1 MCSCSRMYLTRVF
14 QVQTVSQLLNFRMKL
29 FTLREVVESVS
40 KTKTGTTENK
50 KNEMACFKRRWPEDL
65 NHSKHTN
72 IFDILLVSD
81 VSDFGDLPRSCCLVP
96 GAKDAASHDRE
107 HDRIHAVPH
116 ICVLVHKCTTLGLD
130 GAFPGL
136 SSMNC
141 RGRRLK
147 G

>member
-1 MCSCSRMYLTRVF
+1 MCIMCSCSRMYLTRVF

-50 KNEMACFKRRWPEDL
+50 KTKWPVSNADGP
-65 NHSKHTN
+65 N
-72 IFDILLVSD
+72 ILLVSD